1 LIHFYKRNHKKKN
14 IKMNVSQR
22 KAQRIV
28 HEVRR
33 MYSTKYDLLIV
44 GGGIM
49 GASAAHWISQ
59 KTKGQGFKVGVV
71 EPDPSYA
78 TSATT
83 LSVGGLRQQFSLHEN
98 VQIGIFARDFMSGY
112 PHSLLLDKS
121 QELHPDLPD
130 VRFQRHGYL
139 FLASE
144 AGQHILEDNHRV
156 QQECGAR
163 TKLLTAGQLSDTF
176 SWLNTD
182 GVVSGCYG
190 GEDEGWFDP
199 WALLQAFK
207 LQGILQGVEYICGS
221 VEAFQM
227 GENRIEGAR
236 VKLTAQ
242 DTSTNKTDNTATGA
256 DTLQVHCDNILLAA
270 GGDSGKVGRLAGMG
284 EGTGILAT
292 PIPIEKRKRYV
303 YVPHCPSGP
312 GMDCPLV
319 IDPTGVYFRREGLG
333 GNYLCGQSPTE
344 EEEPGN
350 TNLDEVD
357 MDWFMEAV
365 WPVMAQRAP
374 AFETLKV
381 KTAWAGNYDYNVWDQ
396 NGIIGR
402 HPQLGNVFMACGFSG
417 HGIQQGPAVGR
428 AMSELILDG
437 KYENIDL
444 SRFGFERLL
453 RSEKVLERNIV

>member
-1 LIHFYKRNHKKKN
+1 
-14 IKMNVSQR
+14 MNVSKTKTR
-22 KAQRIV
+22 KMFA
-28 HEVRR
+28 ELKR
-33 MYSTKYDLLIV
+33 MYSTRYDVLIV

-59 KTKGQGFKVGVV
+59 KTKGHGFKVGVV

-98 VQIGIFARDFMSGY
+98 VQIGIFARDFMNGY

-121 QELHPDLPD
+121 QQLHPDLPD

-144 AGQHILEDNHRV
+144 AGQHILEENHSV
-156 QQECGAR
+156 QMECGAR
-163 TKLLTAGQLSDTF
+163 TRLLDSKQLSDTF

-207 LQGILQGVEYICGS
+207 LQGIEQGVDYISGE
-221 VEAFQM
+221 VQAFQM
-227 GENRIEGAR
+227 SDDKIKGAR
-236 VKLTAQ
+236 VKLSGSGGSDIDIDC
-242 DTSTNKTDNTATGA
+242 DT
-256 DTLQVHCDNILLAA
+256 VLLAA

-284 EGTGILAT
+284 EGDGVLAT

-303 YVPHCPSGP
+303 YVPHCPEGP

-319 IDPTGVYFRREGLG
+319 IDPSGVYFRREGLG
-333 GNYLCGQSPTE
+333 GNYLCGQSPRE
-344 EEEPGN
+344 EEEPSN
-350 TNLDEVD
+350 TDLEEVD

-365 WPVMAQRAP
+365 WPVMANRVQ
-374 AFETLKV
+374 AFESLKV

-402 HPQLGNVFMACGFSG
+402 HPLLSNVFMSCGFSG
-417 HGIQQGPAVGR
+417 HGIQQGPAVGK
-428 AMSELILDG
+428 AISELILNG
-437 KYENIDL
+437 KYESIDL
-444 SRFGFERLL
+444 TRFGFERLL
-453 RSEKVLERNIV
+453 RKEKVLERNIV